1 MKHVTHHHV
10 TWRGN
15 LIYISSPPPSK
26 KDKVSKNIIVRLE
39 LATVQHCA
47 TVLANWTTQTW
58 AGNIIPMN
66 HLSEGHGTRTT
77 PSHSRFWSMANHHVS
92 ALWPMRVFNYPPRS
106 RPRRYKWLILTR
118 QKQRFLRDMPVCP
131 QRSLQHRL
139 IQIAYVELS
148 LDTLVNVCL
157 GFYYCQS

>member
-10 TWRGN
+10 TWWGN
-15 LIYISSPPPSK
+15 LIYIPPPPSKK

-92 ALWPMRVFNYPPRS
+92 TLWPMRVFNYP
-106 RPRRYKWLILTR
+106 PRRYKWLILTR
-118 QKQRFLRDMPVCP
+118 QKQRILRDMPVCP

-139 IQIAYVELS
+139 IQIAYV
-148 LDTLVNVCL
+148 VNVCL